1 MEFSALEVKNISF
14 IYEGNVK
21 VLDDVSFELRN
32 EEILVVA
39 GPNGSGKTTLIKLI
53 FDLLEK
59 QDGDI
64 LVNGKLNSS
73 LEIKK
78 KIMYLPSDNVLP
90 DFLTGREYI
99 DLMCRMYDNDQNE
112 KILENLISYYS
123 MDKDMDKLIES
134 YSHGMVKKVELI
146 AAFLIQPD
154 IVVIDETLNGID
166 LEAKEVSKV
175 LINKLKEKG
184 KSVIVCTHD
193 LDLAEE
199 IGERAILL
207 YKGKKY
213 KEVNLEVQKSKS
225 LTEIFREIIDFR
237 EDYYE
242 ISLNK

>member
-1 MEFSALEVKNISF
+1 
-14 IYEGNVK
+14 
-21 VLDDVSFELRN
+21 
-32 EEILVVA
+32 
-39 GPNGSGKTTLIKLI
+39 
-53 FDLLEK
+53 
-59 QDGDI
+59 
-64 LVNGKLNSS
+64 
-73 LEIKK
+73 
-78 KIMYLPSDNVLP
+78 
-90 DFLTGREYI
+90 
-99 DLMCRMYDNDQNE
+99 
-112 KILENLISYYS
+112 
-123 MDKDMDKLIES
+123 MDKLIES

-242 ISLNK
+242 I

>member
-1 MEFSALEVKNISF
+1 MEFSDLEVKNISF

-242 ISLNK
+242 I

>member
-1 MEFSALEVKNISF
+1 MRVMLRF
-14 IYEGNVK
+14 
-21 VLDDVSFELRN
+21 LDDVSFELRN

-112 KILENLISYYS
+112 KILENLN
-123 MDKDMDKLIES
+123 
-134 YSHGMVKKVELI
+134 
-146 AAFLIQPD
+146 
-154 IVVIDETLNGID
+154 IVLFYG
-166 LEAKEVSKV
+166 
-175 LINKLKEKG
+175 
-184 KSVIVCTHD
+184 
-193 LDLAEE
+193 
-199 IGERAILL
+199 
-207 YKGKKY
+207 
-213 KEVNLEVQKSKS
+213 
-225 LTEIFREIIDFR
+225 
-237 EDYYE
+237 
-242 ISLNK
+242 

>member
-39 GPNGSGKTTLIKLI
+39 GPNGSGKTTLINFI

-99 DLMCRMYDNDQNE
+99 DLLCRMYDNDQNE

-134 YSHGMVKKVELI
+134 YSHVMLKKV
-146 AAFLIQPD
+146 
-154 IVVIDETLNGID
+154 
-166 LEAKEVSKV
+166 
-175 LINKLKEKG
+175 
-184 KSVIVCTHD
+184 
-193 LDLAEE
+193 
-199 IGERAILL
+199 
-207 YKGKKY
+207 
-213 KEVNLEVQKSKS
+213 
-225 LTEIFREIIDFR
+225 
-237 EDYYE
+237 
-242 ISLNK
+242 

>member
-1 MEFSALEVKNISF
+1 
-14 IYEGNVK
+14 
-21 VLDDVSFELRN
+21 
-32 EEILVVA
+32 
-39 GPNGSGKTTLIKLI
+39 
-53 FDLLEK
+53 
-59 QDGDI
+59 
-64 LVNGKLNSS
+64 
-73 LEIKK
+73 
-78 KIMYLPSDNVLP
+78 MYLPSDNVLP

-242 ISLNK
+242 I

>member
-99 DLMCRMYDNDQNE
+99 DLRCRMYDNDQNE

-242 ISLNK
+242 I

>member
-242 ISLNK
+242 I

>member
-242 ISLNK
+242 IL

>member
-1 MEFSALEVKNISF
+1 M
-14 IYEGNVK
+14 
-21 VLDDVSFELRN
+21 
-32 EEILVVA
+32 
-39 GPNGSGKTTLIKLI
+39 
-53 FDLLEK
+53 
-59 QDGDI
+59 
-64 LVNGKLNSS
+64 
-73 LEIKK
+73 EIKK

-146 AAFLIQPD
+146 SAFLIQPD

-242 ISLNK
+242 I